1 MASSMASMTI
11 MRSMDFSRATASAIC
26 KSSNLF
32 AETAIRSVL
41 LSLVGV
47 CAVGIDGF
55 DVLVG
60 GVVVGLVVL
69 ALFRLVEQSVG
80 HHQLGVGQKGE
91 RQGMDRLGPE
101 RRIGQPDGESVLVRP
116 HDLAAKPF
124 APLDHV
130 GKLDLGFVPGP
141 GD

>member
-60 GVVVGLVVL
+60 GVVVGLGVL
-69 ALFRLVEQSVG
+69 ALFRRVEQSVG
-80 HHQLGVGQKGE
+80 HHQLGVSQKGE
-91 RQGMDRLGPE
+91 RQGVDRLGPG
-101 RRIGQPDGESVLVRP
+101 RYVGQPDRKRLFVRP
-116 HDLAAKPF
+116 HDLAAEAL
-124 APLDHV
+124 APIDHI
-130 GKLDLGFVPGP
+130 GKF
-141 GD
+141 